1 MSAIAFDDDRDR
13 NDTAISAPSARVN
26 RSLVPFVVCKQK
38 RVPVRTN
45 IGTLHEVQS
54 RQACR
59 AEQFR
64 NKVPVP

>member
-26 RSLVPFVVCKQK
+26 RSLVPFVVCKKSSSAHQ
-38 RVPVRTN
+38 

-64 NKVPVP
+64 NKGPVP